1 MINIRL
7 KNAAQV
13 ISDVR
18 TRRLWLYQKTVELVK
33 RLKDLGAKTAQAEL
47 NTAIMWYD
55 GIGDGEITVD
65 EISPKSFV
73 IRASGQDVCFLEFG
87 AGVYYN
93 SSEPYPIPRPQG
105 IAGIGEYGK
114 GHGKQQAW
122 YYTDENGESMRT
134 KGNPAMM
141 FMYNTGA
148 EMKRNIERI
157 AREVFKGE

>member
-18 TRRLWLYQKTVELVK
+18 TRRLWVYNKTVQLVK
-33 RLKDLGAKTAQAEL
+33 RLKDLGFNVARQEL
-47 NTAIMWYD
+47 GRALMIYD
-55 GIGDGEITVD
+55 GTGDAAITVD
-65 EISPKSFV
+65 EVSPKSFV

-93 SSEPYPIPRPQG
+93 PSEPYPIPRPQG

-122 YYTDENGESMRT
+122 YYTNKNGDSVRT
-134 KGNPAMM
+134 RGNPAAK
-141 FMYNTGA
+141 FMYEASA
-148 EMKRNIERI
+148 EMKRSIERI
-157 AREVFKGE
+157 AREVFKNE